1 MSVLA
6 DALSNA
12 AILEITKPSG
22 TLGIAE
28 PLIVGAASGDLAG
41 QREIRDA
48 YLRVVGDKS
57 KPLSLLV
64 ASADCAV
71 LTARLAASHGELE
84 DVLSLADALLR
95 ASDIW
100 QLCGVDHISQS
111 RLVEGLGL
119 YKRIA
124 STGHALA
131 DRTFQ
136 MLAAAMPASVME
148 RVMEDE
154 VRIGVAEQGNAQ
166 AENVRTH

>member
-1 MSVLA
+1 MSAPA
-6 DALSNA
+6 DGLTNA
-12 AILEITKPSG
+12 AILEITKPNG
-22 TLGIAE
+22 ILGVAE

-57 KPLSLLV
+57 KPLALLV
-64 ASADCAV
+64 TSADCAV
-71 LTARLAASHGELE
+71 LTARLAASHGELG
-84 DVLSLADALLR
+84 DVLYLADALLR
-95 ASDIW
+95 ASDVW

-154 VRIGVAEQGNAQ
+154 LRLGSAVSDGAPSERARI
-166 AENVRTH
+166 H